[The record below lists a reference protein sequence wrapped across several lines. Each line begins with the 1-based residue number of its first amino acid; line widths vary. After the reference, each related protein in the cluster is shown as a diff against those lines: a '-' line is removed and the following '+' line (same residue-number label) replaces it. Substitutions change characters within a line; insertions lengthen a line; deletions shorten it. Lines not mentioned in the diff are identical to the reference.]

1 MAEDK
6 KTRLE
11 LEEQKNIANDV
22 RRAFGDASGRL
33 RQGYS
38 AEIQKVLDEI
48 DAYNGSV
55 LKTDSGKSLKSFL
68 GQEDN
73 RPSDF
78 FRKFIKKMPGW
89 VPDYLLEDFY
99 LSIDS
104 VTKWQVSE
112 SYYRRT
118 IRTKFYAGVTSK
130 IWKIM
135 DEYHCMGMYGT
146 DIVSLYREK
155 LPADILCLYRDNVSH
170 SYMNVSEYW
179 IQAELDRGN
188 AELEEVLMDIMFGES
203 AQASLATNILRGIY
217 MSSNT
222 RLHEAVGKLLVA
234 AKLQEGL
241 RQAICENMDYGTAGA
256 FMTLFHVIKENDL
269 LRFSSVM
276 RAVATWTGLVTDEES
291 KLDRIQKKQLLLI
304 DTYLNDENARREALS
319 GEDAMQIYLALWS
332 YGFFDVD
339 EACHVMNKL
348 ALDGSRHQRMVFG
361 TYIRAMSLGKVY
373 THSVAKEFIKR
384 FPDEMDTMAVIMPSF
399 MSDYQPYMNSLIYK
413 DGRSYNNELKKM
425 TFAEVDKYFDNRKE
439 CQEMYDILMGIL
451 ERMPKKRLEFD
462 PCVFPW
468 NAEYLDRSA
477 IIMRLA
483 VCASAL
489 KDEDKITYIAEMV
502 PEIDSARYSRD
513 ALLLLLVRQPAN
525 DRQRAILVD
534 AVADKETYTRNK
546 AAMIVKDMKLLPE
559 NYVQLEN
566 MLKYKKSDIR
576 ETVLSILYKLD
587 GDDMD
592 SLIGRLLADSKE
604 EKRTA
609 GLDLLLQLKNDE
621 NRQKL
626 FKKCVCRLDGINAK
640 ISTKEEI
647 LIKEIKDSG
656 ADRAGAAEG
665 YGLYDVNADYEPV
678 FDKSYLAECLEL
690 YRKYFPESGIANGDL
705 CKTAK
710 SEGAFVK
717 LKSKLLPKKKGT
729 TSDSEVISILRKFD
743 EFVDEHKNDEYEMT
757 DGEIGLLGESGGNI
771 YVERDKVACE
781 ELWVDFYEKNIQTP
795 YMCMQLYVYL
805 KGYHSDKQDFK
816 KYCESFIA
824 DMFGNI
830 YIEECPAFGYLAI
843 VRAVIGFL
851 YRRYVTDSDK
861 RRLAVVAAD
870 YLLGRSDELIYTFGG
885 NKGGSSIF
893 GASESGD
900 KQTNVY
906 HRSVLTNEQIM
917 IITWWLAIDGDSDTL
932 GVKEDSDEARQN
944 EEDFRHLFPYNY
956 ALAKC
961 HNFNIPSD
969 VVNDRNSYYWV
980 HTGSIMPVPGLQNY
994 IAAYSRGIISRD
1006 YMYKMAFEGN
1016 SLDRSL
1022 KCVSDVMR
1030 FITERNRKVQTRGY
1044 EWGYTERERLRSVR
1058 QILLHSPEGEFS
1070 EADEKR
1076 LDIAKKLYTDMSEL
1090 VLSAELTRGDTET
1103 EFSPYIYGLTRIF
1116 GAEYFVRILSAIG
1129 KETLE
1134 RSTYFNTGYYYN
1146 RQKVSKKNSMSHLLQ
1161 ACVPDVNDSAETLK
1175 TYLTGTDISDARLIE
1190 AAMYSP
1196 EWIDIVGEYLGW
1208 DGFTAGCYYF
1218 MAHMNESF
1226 DDKRQAMI
1234 ARFTPLEVNELND
1247 GAFDR
1252 TWFTEVYDRLGD
1264 KRFQLI
1270 YKAAKYIS
1278 DGAKHTRARKY
1289 ADAALGKYDESELIA
1304 EIEAKRNKDLL
1315 MAVGILPIENEEQIK
1330 DRYMFLQK
1338 FKKESRQFGA
1348 QRRASEAAAVSTA
1361 MRNMAINAGYQ
1372 DVTRLTLRMESLMVQ
1387 DMAEFFKPHEVGEVT
1402 IWLEMEDGGKCA
1414 VICEKNG
1421 KQLKSV
1427 PAKIKKDEYVLAL
1440 MDAKKQMAEQS
1451 RRTKAMLED
1460 AMESQEEYTWAE
1472 IRGMLENPVIHDMV
1486 AALVFKVAEPYGVK
1500 TELDNTADSIKSGAN
1515 ELDDSK
1521 KVVLGFAA
1529 EDGLNTFVATS
1540 IGDECDQLS
1549 GGQKST
1555 DGDIVQPSE
1564 NCAQTVRHIELSDDT
1579 RLTVAHPFHMYM
1591 VGKWHDIQ
1599 KYVFDNKIVQPF
1611 KQVFRE
1617 LYVKTEEEMNMEHS
1631 LRYAGNQIQPR
1642 KTLGCLRS
1650 RHWVADIEDGLQK
1663 VYYKENIVAQIYALA
1678 DWFSPADI
1686 ESPTLEWV
1694 VFSDR
1699 RTGEDLKIKN
1709 IPDIIFSEVMR
1720 DVDMAVSVAHAG
1732 GVDPETSH
1740 STVEM
1745 RKAIAEFTMPLF
1757 RLTNVT
1763 FTKNHAVIEG
1773 KRANYTVHLGSG
1785 VVHQEAGPM
1794 INVLPVHSQRRGRI
1808 FLPFVDDDPKTSEV
1822 LTKILFFA
1830 EDNKIKDPYI
1840 LGQIEA

>member
-1 MAEDK
+1 
-6 KTRLE
+6 
-11 LEEQKNIANDV
+11 
-22 RRAFGDASGRL
+22 
-33 RQGYS
+33 
-38 AEIQKVLDEI
+38 
-48 DAYNGSV
+48 
-55 LKTDSGKSLKSFL
+55 
-68 GQEDN
+68 
-73 RPSDF
+73 
-78 FRKFIKKMPGW
+78 
-89 VPDYLLEDFY
+89 
-99 LSIDS
+99 
-104 VTKWQVSE
+104 
-112 SYYRRT
+112 
-118 IRTKFYAGVTSK
+118 
-130 IWKIM
+130 
-135 DEYHCMGMYGT
+135 
-146 DIVSLYREK
+146 
-155 LPADILCLYRDNVSH
+155 
-170 SYMNVSEYW
+170 
-179 IQAELDRGN
+179 
-188 AELEEVLMDIMFGES
+188 
-203 AQASLATNILRGIY
+203 
-217 MSSNT
+217 
-222 RLHEAVGKLLVA
+222 
-234 AKLQEGL
+234 
-241 RQAICENMDYGTAGA
+241 
-256 FMTLFHVIKENDL
+256 
-269 LRFSSVM
+269 
-276 RAVATWTGLVTDEES
+276 
-291 KLDRIQKKQLLLI
+291 
-304 DTYLNDENARREALS
+304 
-319 GEDAMQIYLALWS
+319 MQIYLALWS
-332 YGFFDVD
+332 YGFFDIS
-339 EACHVMNKL
+339 EACTIMLDL
-348 ALDGSRHQRMVFG
+348 AMTGSRHQRMVFG
-361 TYIRAMSLGKVY
+361 TYIRTVNLSKVY
-373 THSVAKEFIKR
+373 TGIVAKEFIKK
-384 FPDEMDTMAVIMPSF
+384 FSDELDTMAVIMPSF
-399 MSDYQPYMNSLIYK
+399 MSDYQTSMVRCIYE
-413 DGRSYNNELKKM
+413 DGKRYNGKIKKM
-425 TFAEVDKYFDNRKE
+425 EYAEIGKYFDSEEE
-439 CQEMYDILMGIL
+439 CLQMYAILMGIL
-451 ERMPKKRLEFD
+451 SGIPKKRLEIA

-468 NAEYLDRSA
+468 NVAYLDRSA

-483 VCASAL
+483 MCACAL
-489 KDEDKITYIAEMV
+489 RDEEKITEIAAMI
-502 PEIDSARYSRD
+502 PEIDSSSYSRD
-513 ALLLLLVRQPAN
+513 ILLLFLIREPAN
-525 DRQRAILVD
+525 DRQRVILVD
-534 AVADKETYTRNK
+534 AVADKETYTRNS
-546 AAMIVKDMKLLPE
+546 AAKLVKDMELSPE

-621 NRQKL
+621 IRQKL
-626 FKKCVCRLDGINAK
+626 FKKCVCRLDGISTK
-640 ISTKEEI
+640 VSTKEEI

-656 ADRAGAAEG
+656 ADRAGADEG

-678 FDKSYLAECLEL
+678 FDQAYLAECLEL
-690 YRKYFPESGIANGDL
+690 YRKYFPESGIANDNL
-705 CKTAK
+705 RKDAK
-710 SEGAFVK
+710 NAGAFAK
-717 LKSKLLPKKKGT
+717 LKSKLLPKNKEAEL
-729 TSDSEVISILRKFD
+729 DSEVINILRKFD
-743 EFVDEHKNDEYEMT
+743 AFVDEHKNDEYEMA
-757 DGEIGLLGESGGNI
+757 DGEIGLLGEAGRDI
-771 YVERDKVACE
+771 YVDHNKVICE
-781 ELWVDFYEKNIQTP
+781 DLWIDFYEKNIQTS

-805 KGYHSDKQDFK
+805 NGYNSDKQDFK
-816 KYCESFIA
+816 KYCESFML
-824 DMFGNI
+824 DMFGNL
-830 YIEECPAFGYLAI
+830 YLEEGPTFGYFAT
-843 VRAVIGFL
+843 VRSVIGFL

-870 YLLGRSDELIYTFGG
+870 YLLGRNDELIYTFGG
-885 NKGGSSIF
+885 NKGGSSI
-893 GASESGD
+893 SGD
-900 KQTNVY
+900 DSKVY

-917 IITWWLAIDGDSDTL
+917 IITRWLAIDGDSDIL
-932 GVKEDSDEARQN
+932 DVKENSDEARQN
-944 EEDFRHLFPYNY
+944 EENFMHLFPYNY
-956 ALAKC
+956 ALARC
-961 HNFNIPSD
+961 HDFNIPSD
-969 VVNDRNSYYWV
+969 VVNDRDSYYWV
-980 HTGSIMPVPGLQNY
+980 YMSDVMSVPDLLNY
-994 IAAYSRGIISRD
+994 IAAYSRGLISKD

-1016 SLDRSL
+1016 PLDKSL

-1058 QILLHSPEGEFS
+1058 QILLHSPEGESS
-1070 EADEKR
+1070 ETDEKR

-1090 VLSAELTRGDTET
+1090 VLAAELTRGDTET
-1103 EFSPYIYGLTRIF
+1103 EFSPYIYGLTRIY
-1116 GAEYFVRILSAIG
+1116 GAEYFVKILSALG
-1129 KETLE
+1129 RETLE
-1134 RSTYFNTGYYYN
+1134 RSTYFNSGYYGGE
-1146 RQKVSKKNSMSHLLQ
+1146 RQKVSKKNSLSHLLQ
-1161 ACVPDVNDSAETLK
+1161 SCMPDSNDSAETLK
-1175 TYLTGTDISDARLIE
+1175 TYLAGTDISDARLIE
-1190 AAMYSP
+1190 AAMYAP

-1218 MAHMNESF
+1218 IAHMNESF
-1226 DDKRQAMI
+1226 DDKRRAMI
-1234 ARFTPLEVNELND
+1234 ARFTPLEELELNN

-1252 TWFTEVYDRLGD
+1252 TWFTEVYEKLGD

-1289 ADAALGKYDESELIA
+1289 ADAALGKYDEPELMA

-1372 DVTRLTLRMESLMVQ
+1372 DVTRLTLRMESLVVQ
-1387 DMAEFFKPHEVGEVT
+1387 GMTEYFQPHEVGEVT
-1402 IWLEMEDGGKCA
+1402 VWLEMEDGGKCV

-1486 AALVFKVAEPYGVK
+1486 AALVFKVAEPDGVK
-1500 TELDNTADSIKSGAN
+1500 AELDNAADSIMSGAN

-1521 KVVLGFAA
+1521 NVVLGFAA
-1529 EDGLNTFVATS
+1529 EDGLNVF
-1540 IGDECDQLS
+1540 G
-1549 GGQKST
+1549 
-1555 DGDIVQPSE
+1555 E
-1564 NCAQTVRHIELSDDT
+1564 NIKLSDDT
-1579 RLTVAHPFHMYM
+1579 KLTVAHPFHMYKA
-1591 VGKWHDIQ
+1591 GKWHDIQ

-1631 LRYAGNQIQPR
+1631 LRYAGNQIQPK

-1699 RTGEDLKIKN
+1699 KTGKNMRIKD

>member
-1 MAEDK
+1 MKKGVTMAEDK
-6 KTRLE
+6 KTRIE
-11 LEEQKNIANDV
+11 LEEQKKIANDV
-22 RRAFGDASGRL
+22 RIAFGEASGRL
-33 RQGYS
+33 RQRYN
-38 AEIQKVLDEI
+38 AEIQRVLDEI
-48 DAYNGSV
+48 DEYNGSV
-55 LKTDSGKSLKSFL
+55 LRTDMGKSLKSFL
-68 GQEDN
+68 LQEGS

-78 FRKFIKKMPGW
+78 FKKIIKKMPGW
-89 VPDYLLEDFY
+89 VPEYLLDDFY

-104 VTKWQVSE
+104 VNKWQASE

-118 IRTKFYAGVTSK
+118 IRNKSYAAFISK
-130 IWKIM
+130 TWNIM
-135 DEYHCMGMYGT
+135 SEYHRMGMYGT

-155 LPADILCLYRDNVSH
+155 LPDDILCLYRDNLSH
-170 SYMNVSEYW
+170 SYISVSEYW

-188 AELEEVLMDIMFGES
+188 KELEDIFMDIIFGES
-203 AQASLATNILRGIY
+203 AQTGLTISIIRGIF

-222 RLHEAVGKLLVA
+222 RLHEALGKLLVA

-241 RQAICENMDYGTAGA
+241 RQAICENMDYGTAES
-256 FMTLFHVIKENDL
+256 FMTMFRVVKENDL
-269 LRFSSVM
+269 LRYSSVV
-276 RAVATWTGLVTDEES
+276 RAVATWTGLIANEES
-291 KLDRIQKKQLLLI
+291 KIDRIQTKQLLLI

-319 GEDAMQIYLALWS
+319 SEDAMQIYLALWS
-332 YGFFDVD
+332 YGFFDIS
-339 EACHVMNKL
+339 EACTIMLDL
-348 ALDGSRHQRMVFG
+348 AMTGSRHQRMVFG
-361 TYIRAMSLGKVY
+361 TYIRTVNLSKVY
-373 THSVAKEFIKR
+373 TGIVAKEFIKK
-384 FPDEMDTMAVIMPSF
+384 FSDELDTMAVIMPSF
-399 MSDYQPYMNSLIYK
+399 MSDYQTSMVRCIYE
-413 DGRSYNNELKKM
+413 DGKRYNGKIKKM
-425 TFAEVDKYFDNRKE
+425 EYAEIGKYFDSEEE
-439 CQEMYDILMGIL
+439 CLQMYDILMGIL
-451 ERMPKKRLEFD
+451 SGIPKKRLEIA

-468 NAEYLDRSA
+468 NVAYLDRSA

-483 VCASAL
+483 MCACAL
-489 KDEDKITYIAEMV
+489 RDEEKITEIAAMI
-502 PEIDSARYSRD
+502 PEIDSSSYSRD
-513 ALLLLLVRQPAN
+513 ILLLFLIREPAN
-525 DRQRAILVD
+525 DRQRVILVD
-534 AVADKETYTRNK
+534 AVADKETYTRNS
-546 AAMIVKDMKLLPE
+546 AAKLVKDMELSPE

-621 NRQKL
+621 IRQKL
-626 FKKCVCRLDGINAK
+626 FKKCVCRLDGISTK
-640 ISTKEEI
+640 VSTKEEI

-656 ADRAGAAEG
+656 ADRAGADEG

-678 FDKSYLAECLEL
+678 FDQDYLAECLEL
-690 YRKYFPESGIANGDL
+690 YRKYFPESGIANDNL
-705 CKTAK
+705 RKDAK
-710 SEGAFVK
+710 NAGAFAK
-717 LKSKLLPKKKGT
+717 LKSKLLPKNKEAEL
-729 TSDSEVISILRKFD
+729 DSEVINILRKFD
-743 EFVDEHKNDEYEMT
+743 AFVDEHKNDEYEMA
-757 DGEIGLLGESGGNI
+757 DGEIGLLGEAGRDI
-771 YVERDKVACE
+771 YVDHNKVICE
-781 ELWVDFYEKNIQTP
+781 DLWIDFYEKNIQTS

-805 KGYHSDKQDFK
+805 NGYNSDKQDFK
-816 KYCESFIA
+816 KYCESFML
-824 DMFGNI
+824 DMFGNL
-830 YIEECPAFGYLAI
+830 YLEEGPTFGYFAT
-843 VRAVIGFL
+843 VRSVIGFL

-870 YLLGRSDELIYTFGG
+870 YLLGRNDELIYTFGG
-885 NKGGSSIF
+885 NKGGSSI
-893 GASESGD
+893 SGD
-900 KQTNVY
+900 DSKVY
-906 HRSVLTNEQIM
+906 YRSVLTNEQIM
-917 IITWWLAIDGDSDTL
+917 IITRWLAIDGDSDIL
-932 GVKEDSDEARQN
+932 DVKENSDEARQN
-944 EEDFRHLFPYNY
+944 EENFMHLFPYNY
-956 ALAKC
+956 ALARC
-961 HNFNIPSD
+961 HDFKIPSD
-969 VVNDRNSYYWV
+969 VVNDRDSYYWV
-980 HTGSIMPVPGLQNY
+980 YMSDVMSVPDLLNY
-994 IAAYSRGIISRD
+994 IAAYSRGLISKD

-1016 SLDRSL
+1016 PLDKSL

-1058 QILLHSPEGEFS
+1058 QILLHSPEGESS
-1070 EADEKR
+1070 ETDEKR

-1090 VLSAELTRGDTET
+1090 VLAAELTRGDTET
-1103 EFSPYIYGLTRIF
+1103 EFSPYIYGLTRIY
-1116 GAEYFVRILSAIG
+1116 GAEYFVKILSALG
-1129 KETLE
+1129 RETLE
-1134 RSTYFNTGYYYN
+1134 RSTYFNSGYYGGE
-1146 RQKVSKKNSMSHLLQ
+1146 RQKVSKKNSLSHLLQ
-1161 ACVPDVNDSAETLK
+1161 SCMPDSNDSAETLK
-1175 TYLTGTDISDARLIE
+1175 TYLAGTDISESRLIE
-1190 AAMYSP
+1190 AAMYAP

-1218 MAHMNESF
+1218 IAHMNESF
-1226 DDKRQAMI
+1226 DDKRRAMI
-1234 ARFTPLEVNELND
+1234 ARFTPLEELELNN

-1252 TWFTEVYDRLGD
+1252 TWFTEVYEKLGD

-1289 ADAALGKYDESELIA
+1289 ADAALGKYDEAELIA

-1338 FKKESRQFGA
+1338 FKKESKQFGA

-1372 DVTRLTLRMESLMVQ
+1372 DVTRLTLRMESLVVQ
-1387 DMAEFFKPHEVGEVT
+1387 GMTEYFQPREVGEVT
-1402 IWLEMEDGGKCA
+1402 VWLEMEDGGKCA

-1486 AALVFKVAEPYGVK
+1486 AALVFKVAEPDGVK
-1500 TELDNTADSIKSGAN
+1500 AELDNAADSIMSGAN

-1521 KVVLGFAA
+1521 NAVLGFAA
-1529 EDGLNTFVATS
+1529 EDGLNVF
-1540 IGDECDQLS
+1540 G
-1549 GGQKST
+1549 
-1555 DGDIVQPSE
+1555 E
-1564 NCAQTVRHIELSDDT
+1564 NIKLSDDT
-1579 RLTVAHPFHMYM
+1579 KLTVAHPFHMYM
-1591 VGKWHDIQ
+1591 AGKWHDIQ

-1617 LYVKTEEEMNMEHS
+1617 LYVKTDEEMNMEHS
-1631 LRYAGNQIQPR
+1631 LRYAGNQIQPK

-1699 RTGEDLKIKN
+1699 KTGKNMRIKD

-1745 RKAIAEFTMPLF
+1745 RKTIAEFTMPLF

-1763 FTKNHAVIEG
+1763 FKKNHAVIEG